1 MLTFCCIKLH
11 ILLYPNFIH
20 RIHFESAFESGT
32 HLADTQLHQFAMSQT
47 KLSDLSNYFRFI
59 QTHSHVKKLGAGGDG
74 TVSLWKHKRSGVL
87 VAVKT
92 PNQTY
97 NPTPCSALTKE
108 AKALELLGKHPHIV
122 EILAYLIDFKP
133 RGPAVLL
140 EYAPLGDLRGYQAKV
155 FEQFRLCAQL
165 AKQKIIEQVPE
176 ETVCKLLGDMALA
189 LKFLHGEGFVHADF
203 KPENILVCYPDGWA
217 DDNDIPTRPV
227 FKLTDFSRMTP
238 FPLPLHIRNRYYG
251 TPEYGPPPEKSTNK
265 TTNI

>member
-1 MLTFCCIKLH
+1 
-11 ILLYPNFIH
+11 
-20 RIHFESAFESGT
+20 
-32 HLADTQLHQFAMSQT
+32 MSQT

-108 AKALELLGKHPHIV
+108 AKALELL
-122 EILAYLIDFKP
+122 
-133 RGPAVLL
+133 VLL